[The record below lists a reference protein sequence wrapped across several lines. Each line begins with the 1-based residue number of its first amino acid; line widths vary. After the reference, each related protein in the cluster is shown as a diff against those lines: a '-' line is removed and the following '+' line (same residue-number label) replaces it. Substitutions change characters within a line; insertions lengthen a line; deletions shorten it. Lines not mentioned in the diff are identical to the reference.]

1 MKLRIATRKSALAL
15 AQTTMAADAIVAAN
29 KNSNATTVSA
39 SASAITSATDVAST
53 AEPLTY
59 ELVSMTTEGD
69 RRLDKSLASF
79 GGKGVFIKELEIALL
94 ENRADIAIHS
104 LKDMPAEVLPEFKL
118 AAVLKREDPR
128 DAFLSRGGA
137 DGVRFMDLP
146 AGARVGTGSIR
157 RIVQLKA
164 LRPDIEY
171 VPIRGNIQTR
181 IGKLAEL
188 DGVVLAAAGLKRM
201 GLADQVT
208 EYFSTEQMLPA
219 SGQGILAV
227 ETLADK
233 ITESHQSEQNFND
246 TYGSASSSTVA
257 MLQGDNGKINSD
269 VILEERND
277 DRIHENGL
285 LAQILARVNDLET
298 FCVASAE
305 MAYLKALNAGC
316 QFPVAS
322 FAEFVDDSL
331 DVCNCG
337 DSSNR
342 GGIGEPVVR
351 DSSNHN
357 SSMSGVV
364 KTLKIRGIYW
374 DEKSSRLLRA
384 ECVGS
389 VDLNSADAVQQSKNL
404 GIELAQEIKKQL

>member
-1 MKLRIATRKSALAL
+1 MKLRVATRKSALAL

-29 KNSNATTVSA
+29 AAN
-39 SASAITSATDVAST
+39 

-94 ENRADIAIHS
+94 EGRADIAIHS
-104 LKDMPAEVLPEFKL
+104 LKDMPAEVLPQFKL

-128 DAFLSRGGA
+128 DAFLSRGGVT
-137 DGVRFMDLP
+137 GVRFMDLP

-157 RIVQLKA
+157 RVVQLKA
-164 LRPDIEY
+164 LRPDLEY

-181 IGKLAEL
+181 MGKLAEL

-208 EYFSTEQMLPA
+208 EYFSTEQVLPA
-219 SGQGILAV
+219 SGQGILAI
-227 ETLADK
+227 ETLADSD
-233 ITESHQSEQNFND
+233 TRHLESL
-246 TYGSASSSTVA
+246 T
-257 MLQGDNGKINSD
+257 
-269 VILEERND
+269 
-277 DRIHENGL
+277 
-285 LAQILARVNDLET
+285 QILVRANDVAT

-322 FAEFVDDSL
+322 FAEFVD
-331 DVCNCG
+331 
-337 DSSNR
+337 
-342 GGIGEPVVR
+342 
-351 DSSNHN
+351 
-357 SSMSGVV
+357 SGADENAQ
-364 KTLKIRGIYW
+364 TIKIRGMYW
-374 DEKSSRLLRA
+374 NEKSSRLLRA
-384 ECVGS
+384 ETSGALE
-389 VDLNSADAVQQSKNL
+389 LNSADSVRQAKNL
-404 GIELAQEIKKQL
+404 GVELAREIQKQL

>member
-15 AQTTMAADAIVAAN
+15 AQTTMAAEAIVAAN
-29 KNSNATTVSA
+29 FVANS
-39 SASAITSATDVAST
+39 
-53 AEPLTY
+53 AERGKCAAVGDDSLTY

-69 RRLDKSLASF
+69 RRLDKSLSSF
-79 GGKGVFIKELEIALL
+79 GGKGVFIKELEVALL

-104 LKDMPAEVLPEFKL
+104 LKDMPAEVLPQFKL

-137 DGVRFMDLP
+137 AGVRFMDLP

-181 IGKLAEL
+181 ISKLTEL

-208 EYFSTEQMLPA
+208 EYFSTEQVLPA
-219 SGQGILAV
+219 SGQGILAI
-227 ETLADK
+227 ETLADADSRHP
-233 ITESHQSEQNFND
+233 EQCEGSSEISGN
-246 TYGSASSSTVA
+246 
-257 MLQGDNGKINSD
+257 
-269 VILEERND
+269 
-277 DRIHENGL
+277 
-285 LAQILARVNDLET
+285 LAQILARANDVET

-322 FAEFVDDSL
+322 FAEFV
-331 DVCNCG
+331 
-337 DSSNR
+337 
-342 GGIGEPVVR
+342 GETAE
-351 DSSNHN
+351 N
-357 SSMSGVV
+357 
-364 KTLKIRGIYW
+364 LKIRGIYW
-374 DEKSSRLLRA
+374 DEKSEKLLRA
-384 ECVGS
+384 EVAGT
-389 VDLNSADAVQQSKNL
+389 VDLSSADSVRQSKEL
-404 GIELAQEIKKQL
+404 GVALAQEIKNQL

>member
-1 MKLRIATRKSALAL
+1 MSDLKLRIATRKSALAL

-29 KNSNATTVSA
+29 AA
-39 SASAITSATDVAST
+39 
-53 AEPLTY
+53 AESLTY

-94 ENRADIAIHS
+94 EDRADIAIHS
-104 LKDMPAEVLPEFKL
+104 LKDMPAEVLPQFKL

-137 DGVRFMDLP
+137 NGVHFMDLP
-146 AGARVGTGSIR
+146 VGARIGTGSIR
-157 RIVQLKA
+157 RVVQLKA
-164 LRPDIEY
+164 LRPDLEY

-219 SGQGILAV
+219 SGQGILAI
-227 ETLADK
+227 ETLNDATVQESRVTGRAD
-233 ITESHQSEQNFND
+233 
-246 TYGSASSSTVA
+246 
-257 MLQGDNGKINSD
+257 
-269 VILEERND
+269 
-277 DRIHENGL
+277 
-285 LAQILARVNDLET
+285 LAQILARVNDVAT
-298 FCVASAE
+298 YCIASAE

-322 FAEFVDDSL
+322 FAEFVCDDSVE
-331 DVCNCG
+331 DRGTCG
-337 DSSNR
+337 ALEENAQ
-342 GGIGEPVVR
+342 
-351 DSSNHN
+351 
-357 SSMSGVV
+357 
-364 KTLKIRGIYW
+364 TLKIRGIYW
-374 DEKSSRLLRA
+374 DEKSNRLLRA
-384 ECVGS
+384 ETSGAL
-389 VDLNSADAVQQSKNL
+389 DLNSADSVHQAKNL
-404 GIELAQEIKKQL
+404 GVELACAIQKQL

>member
-1 MKLRIATRKSALAL
+1 MQLGGAMKLRVATRKSALAL

-29 KNSNATTVSA
+29 SA
-39 SASAITSATDVAST
+39 SSAES
-53 AEPLTY
+53 LTY

-104 LKDMPAEVLPEFKL
+104 LKDMPAEVLPQFKL

-137 DGVRFMDLP
+137 AGVRFMDLP

-164 LRPDIEY
+164 FRPDIEY

-181 IGKLAEL
+181 ISKLAEL

-208 EYFSTEQMLPA
+208 EYFSTEQVLPA
-219 SGQGILAV
+219 SGQGILAI
-227 ETLADK
+227 ETLSDK
-233 ITESHQSEQNFND
+233 
-246 TYGSASSSTVA
+246 VA
-257 MLQGDNGKINSD
+257 ELSRSD
-269 VILEERND
+269 
-277 DRIHENGL
+277 
-285 LAQILARVNDLET
+285 LAQILAQANHVET
-298 FCVASAE
+298 FCIASAE
-305 MAYLKALNAGC
+305 MAFLKALNAGC

-322 FAEFVDDSL
+322 FAEFVEDS
-331 DVCNCG
+331 CASG
-337 DSSNR
+337 
-342 GGIGEPVVR
+342 VR
-351 DSSNHN
+351 DSSACDDASRSLGCENT
-357 SSMSGVV
+357 

-374 DEKSSRLLRA
+374 DEKSEKLLRA

-389 VDLNSADAVQQSKNL
+389 VEINSPDCVQQSKKM
-404 GIELAQEIKKQL
+404 GVALAQEIQKQL

>member
-29 KNSNATTVSA
+29 KNSDATTVSA
-39 SASAITSATDVAST
+39 TASAITSATDVAST

-104 LKDMPAEVLPEFKL
+104 LKDMPAEVLPQFKL

-137 DGVRFMDLP
+137 DGIRFMDLP

-164 LRPDIEY
+164 LRPDLEY

-208 EYFSTEQMLPA
+208 EYFSTEQVLPA
-219 SGQGILAV
+219 SGQGILAI
-227 ETLADK
+227 ETL
-233 ITESHQSEQNFND
+233 SEK
-246 TYGSASSSTVA
+246 VA
-257 MLQGDNGKINSD
+257 EPGRSD
-269 VILEERND
+269 
-277 DRIHENGL
+277 
-285 LAQILARVNDLET
+285 LAQILARANDVAT
-298 FCVASAE
+298 YCIASAE
-305 MAYLKALNAGC
+305 MSYLKALNAGC

-322 FAEFVDDSL
+322 FAEI
-331 DVCNCG
+331 VCNEDG
-337 DSSNR
+337 FRLDS
-342 GGIGEPVVR
+342 ETAP
-351 DSSNHN
+351 
-357 SSMSGVV
+357 
-364 KTLKIRGIYW
+364 TLKIRGIYW
-374 DEKSSRLLRA
+374 DEKSEKLLRA
-384 ECVGS
+384 EVVGNL
-389 VDLNSADAVQQSKNL
+389 DLNTVDFVLQSKKL
-404 GIELAQEIKKQL
+404 GIALAQKIQEQL

>member
-1 MKLRIATRKSALAL
+1 MSDLKLRIATRKSALAL

-29 KNSNATTVSA
+29 AA
-39 SASAITSATDVAST
+39 

-94 ENRADIAIHS
+94 EGRADIAIHS
-104 LKDMPAEVLPEFKL
+104 LKDMPAEVLPQFKL

-128 DAFLSRGGA
+128 DAFLSRGGSV
-137 DGVRFMDLP
+137 GIRFMDLP

-157 RIVQLKA
+157 RVVQLKA
-164 LRPDIEY
+164 LRPDLEY

-219 SGQGILAV
+219 SGQGILAI
-227 ETLADK
+227 ETLNDETAQ
-233 ITESHQSEQNFND
+233 ESRVTGHVD
-246 TYGSASSSTVA
+246 
-257 MLQGDNGKINSD
+257 
-269 VILEERND
+269 
-277 DRIHENGL
+277 
-285 LAQILARVNDLET
+285 LAQILARVNDVAT
-298 FCVASAE
+298 FCIASAE

-322 FAEFVDDSL
+322 FAEFVD
-331 DVCNCG
+331 G
-337 DSSNR
+337 GSNR
-342 GGIGEPVVR
+342 IAQ
-351 DSSNHN
+351 
-357 SSMSGVV
+357 
-364 KTLKIRGIYW
+364 TLKIRGIYW
-374 DEKSSRLLRA
+374 DEKSEKLLRA
-384 ECVGS
+384 EVAGN
-389 VDLNSADAVQQSKNL
+389 VDLNSEDCVQQSKNL
-404 GIELAQEIKKQL
+404 GVELACAIQKQL